1 MFSCRG
7 IGLFLLV
14 SLVCDAPL
22 FGQQG
27 GGAPVNPQ
35 VHVPANVQGNP
46 GNDRVVLDVVVT
58 PKSGPPVAGLQQ
70 QDFTITDNKNT
81 RPIDSFQAVSGDQSS
96 LSGFLVVD
104 DVNAGFQNVAYE
116 RSEMDKFLHANGG
129 HLVLPTALAFLTD
142 NGLQV
147 QDEFSNDGNALASA
161 LDKYDVGLHSV
172 LRSGGIYSAVERF
185 QLSLN
190 ALLDLANREATRP
203 GRKIIL
209 WVSPGWPLLSGPGVE
224 IQIDDKQRQQ
234 IYSDVIRLSTLLR
247 RGRVTIYSIDPLGS
261 ADFSGRAFY
270 WESFQKG
277 PSKPSQADWGNIAL
291 QVLAVQTGGLAIT
304 VTNDITA
311 ALQRCVM
318 DTQHY
323 YELSF
328 APSLE
333 GKPGEFHQIQVHVD
347 KPGLTARTRTGYYP
361 QP

>member
-1 MFSCRG
+1 MISYRG

-14 SLVCDAPL
+14 SVVCVAPL
-22 FGQQG
+22 CGHQTS
-27 GGAPVNPQ
+27 GAPVNPK
-35 VHVPANVQGNP
+35 VNVPPNTQNSA

-58 PKSGPPVAGLQQ
+58 PKSGPPVADLQQ
-70 QDFTITDNKNT
+70 QDFTVLDNKNA
-81 RPIDSFQAVSGDQSS
+81 RPIDSFQAFSADQTPINT
-96 LSGFLVVD
+96 FLVVD
-104 DVNAGFQNVAYE
+104 DVNTGFQNVAYE
-116 RSEMDKFLHANGG
+116 RSEMEKFLHDNGG
-129 HLVLPTALAFLTD
+129 HLALPTALAFLTD
-142 NGLQV
+142 KGLEI
-147 QDEFSNDGNALASA
+147 QDEFSRDGNALAST
-161 LDKYDVGLHSV
+161 LDKYEVGLHSV
-172 LRSGGIYSAVERF
+172 LRSSGIYGAVERF
-185 QLSLN
+185 QISLN
-190 ALLDLANREATRP
+190 ALMDLANRQAAQP

-224 IQIDDKQRQQ
+224 IQMDDKQRQQ

-247 RGRVTIYSIDPLGS
+247 LGHITIYSIDPLGS
-261 ADFSGRAFY
+261 SDFSGRAFY

-277 PSKPSQADWGNIAL
+277 PSKASQADWGDIAL
-291 QVLAVQTGGLAIT
+291 QVLAVQSGGLAIT

-311 ALQRCVM
+311 SLQRCVM

-361 QP
+361 RP

>member
-1 MFSCRG
+1 MISYRG
-7 IGLFLLV
+7 IGLFLIV
-14 SLVCDAPL
+14 SLIWDVPL

-27 GGAPVNPQ
+27 AAVHPKVN
-35 VHVPANVQGNP
+35 VPTSTPSNTP
-46 GNDRVVLDVVVT
+46 NDRVVLDVVVT

-70 QDFTITDNKNT
+70 QDFTVLDNKNA
-81 RPIDSFQAVSGDQSS
+81 RPIDAFQALSGDQAPISA
-96 LSGFLVVD
+96 FLLVD

-116 RSEMDKFLHANGG
+116 RSEMEKFLHANGG
-129 HLVLPTALAFLTD
+129 HLAIPMALAFLTD
-142 NGLQV
+142 KGIQV
-147 QDEFSNDGNALASA
+147 QDDFSTDGAALASF

-172 LRSGGIYSAVERF
+172 LRSSGIYGAVERF
-185 QLSLN
+185 QISLN
-190 ALLDLANREATRP
+190 ALLELANREAKRP

-224 IQIDDKQRQQ
+224 IQIDEKQREQ
-234 IYSDVIRLSTLLR
+234 IYSDVIQLSGLLR
-247 RGRVTIYSIDPLGS
+247 QGRMTIYSIDPLGS
-261 ADFSGRAFY
+261 ADFAGRAFY

-277 PSKPSQADWGNIAL
+277 PSKASQADWGDIAL
-291 QVLAVQTGGLAIT
+291 QVLAVQSGGLAIT
-304 VTNDITA
+304 VTNDIDA
-311 ALQRCVM
+311 SLERCVM

-333 GKPGEFHQIQVHVD
+333 GKPGEFHQIQVKVD